1 MNIETKEKIRNMVLS
16 FGADVC
22 GFTSIDHLT
31 NIPKGFRPTDI
42 YHDCQSIL
50 VLGLALPK
58 GLSKVPPQ
66 LIYNYFNGYIVT
78 MVDDLLL
85 RVAKEIE
92 HEFGGFTVPIPCD
105 MSGSW
110 DENTLTAHGILS
122 MKHLAV
128 AAGIGFMGKNT
139 LLCNERFG
147 NMMTVG
153 AILLSHNLPS
163 DEPCVN
169 HCPPKCHICIDNCP
183 THAIRED
190 GTVNQT
196 LCRPAAYGTT
206 FRGYGTVECNRCRML
221 CPLRFGVNKS
231 EISKK
236 Q

>member
-85 RVAKEIE
+85 CVAKKVFHRKWQKATRFIV
-92 HEFGGFTVPIPCD
+92 TV
-105 MSGSW
+105 
-110 DENTLTAHGILS
+110 
-122 MKHLAV
+122 
-128 AAGIGFMGKNT
+128 
-139 LLCNERFG
+139 
-147 NMMTVG
+147 
-153 AILLSHNLPS
+153 
-163 DEPCVN
+163 
-169 HCPPKCHICIDNCP
+169 
-183 THAIRED
+183 
-190 GTVNQT
+190 
-196 LCRPAAYGTT
+196 
-206 FRGYGTVECNRCRML
+206 
-221 CPLRFGVNKS
+221 
-231 EISKK
+231 
-236 Q
+236 